1 MSKGKEVNLQVKWN
15 THKVFVGDIC
25 YALDRDIYHS
35 VWGDTMDYEDGA
47 IKNYAVVAGTEYG
60 DGSYEG
66 NEASYSVDAGVI
78 GLTDI
83 EHYMDPKHSVEELPQ
98 LGTVVEIPSGQC
110 EVCFDADTDG
120 TFYITINDIGT
131 SKTIFK
137 DTICTGDDKEDWDDW
152 DDEEDDDFWADDE
165 DEDEEAED

>member
-47 IKNYAVVAGTEYG
+47 IKNCAVVAGTEYG
-60 DGSYEG
+60 DGCYEG
-66 NEASYSVDAGVI
+66 DEASYSVDAGVI
-78 GLTDI
+78 GVTDI
-83 EHYMDPKHSVEELPQ
+83 EHYMDSKHSVEDLSR
-98 LGTVVEIPSGQC
+98 LGAVVEIPSGQC

-120 TFYITINDIGT
+120 TFYITINDNITGDT
-131 SKTIFK
+131 VFK
-137 DTICTGDDKEDWDDW
+137 DVICTGDDDDDDW
-152 DDEEDDDFWADDE
+152 DDEEDDDDFWADDE
-165 DEDEEAED
+165 DEDEEVED

>member
-1 MSKGKEVNLQVKWN
+1 MSKGKEVSLQVKWN

-35 VWGDTMDYEDGA
+35 VWGDAMDYEDGA

-60 DGSYEG
+60 DGCYEG

-78 GLTDI
+78 GVTDI
-83 EHYMDPKHSVEELPQ
+83 EHYMDPKHSVEDLPQ

-120 TFYITINDIGT
+120 TFYITINDIDTG
-131 SKTIFK
+131 KTVFK

-152 DDEEDDDFWADDE
+152 DNEEDDFWADDE
-165 DEDEEAED
+165 DEEAED

>member
-35 VWGDTMDYEDGA
+35 VWGDAMDYEDGI

-60 DGSYEG
+60 DGCYEG

-78 GLTDI
+78 GVTDL
-83 EHYMDPKHSVEELPQ
+83 EHYMDPKHSVEDLPQ
-98 LGTVVEIPSGQC
+98 LGAVVEIPSGQC

-120 TFYITINDIGT
+120 TFYITINDIDTG
-131 SKTIFK
+131 KTVFK

-152 DDEEDDDFWADDE
+152 ADDE

>member
-47 IKNYAVVAGTEYG
+47 IKNCAVVAGTEYG
-60 DGSYEG
+60 DGCYEG
-66 NEASYSVDAGVI
+66 DEASYGVDAGVI
-78 GLTDI
+78 GVTDI
-83 EHYMDPKHSVEELPQ
+83 EHCMDPKHSVEDLPH
-98 LGTVVEIPSGQC
+98 LGAVVEIPSGQC

-120 TFYITINDIGT
+120 TFYITINDIETGDT
-131 SKTIFK
+131 VFK
-137 DTICTGDDKEDWDDW
+137 DTICTGDNEDDW
-152 DDEEDDDFWADDE
+152 DDEDEDDFWADDE
-165 DEDEEAED
+165 DEDED

>member
-1 MSKGKEVNLQVKWN
+1 MSKGKEVSLQVKWN

-35 VWGDTMDYEDGA
+35 VWGDAMDYEDGA

-60 DGSYEG
+60 DGCYEG
-66 NEASYSVDAGVI
+66 NETSYSVDAGVI
-78 GLTDI
+78 GVTDI
-83 EHYMDPKHSVEELPQ
+83 EHYMDPKHSVEDLPQ

-110 EVCFDADTDG
+110 EVCFDTDTDG
-120 TFYITINDIGT
+120 TFYITINDIDTG
-131 SKTIFK
+131 KTVFK

-152 DDEEDDDFWADDE
+152 DNEEEDDFWADDE
-165 DEDEEAED
+165 DEEAED

>member
-47 IKNYAVVAGTEYG
+47 IKNYAIVAGTEYG

-66 NEASYSVDAGVI
+66 NETSYSVDAGVI
-78 GLTDI
+78 GVTDI
-83 EHYMDPKHSVEELPQ
+83 EHYMDSKHSVEDLPR
-98 LGTVVEIPSGQC
+98 LGAVVEIPSGQC

-120 TFYITINDIGT
+120 TFYITINDIETG
-131 SKTIFK
+131 KTVFK

-152 DDEEDDDFWADDE
+152 DDEDEDDFWADDE

>member
-35 VWGDTMDYEDGA
+35 VWGDTMDYKDGA
-47 IKNYAVVAGTEYG
+47 IKNCAVVAGTEYG

-66 NEASYSVDAGVI
+66 NETSYSVDAGII
-78 GLTDI
+78 GVTDI
-83 EHYMDPKHSVEELPQ
+83 EHYMDLKHSVEDLPQ
-98 LGTVVEIPSGQC
+98 LGAVVEIPSGQC

-120 TFYITINDIGT
+120 TFYITINDIDTGRT
-131 SKTIFK
+131 VFK

-152 DDEEDDDFWADDE
+152 DDEDEDDFWAE